1 MATRYDK
8 TTEDN
13 NSIISGYEDTNKVYD
28 YVVPS
33 CGIEDLDRAVFDLF
47 NKQIPLYYDIQ
58 GEVKKVPVIFATG
71 ERFAILRRKKP
82 ITDKTGA
89 LILPLI
95 SITRSSLEN
104 KPQKGISNN
113 EMFPETFIRKIADNN
128 TEHRQLNNF
137 EGFKR
142 LTHTSNNLESA
153 NSKYS
158 LKPQIKNNIYETIEL
173 PPVKYVGAS
182 YEITVWSSFTQQMNK
197 ILEAIISAYTINPGQ
212 QFKIESE
219 KGYWF
224 PAFIE
229 NSFSQDTNYADY
241 TDAERYIKY
250 SMTLST
256 TGYIL
261 APNIDGGKVG
271 LKSLVSA
278 PQVSFEILDNPPAL
292 DPQFGGG
299 VQSNDPNS
307 RILDEILDEDL
318 PPVAQ
323 RTGMNAVNTLD
334 NLHNEDKSKAS
345 VVGQSN
351 LEVYDYVGERSSNAK
366 KQTKH
371 IFKDASGNTVEI
383 KGTPSPSGETIFDQ
397 KYAESIFN
405 ITIKDN

>member
-1 MATRYDK
+1 MVTRYDK
-8 TTEDN
+8 STEDN
-13 NSIISGYEDTNKVYD
+13 NSIVSGYEDTNKVYD
-28 YVVPS
+28 YVIPS
-33 CGIEDLDRAVFDLF
+33 CGIEDLDRAVFELF

-82 ITDKTGA
+82 ITDKAGA

-95 SITRSSLEN
+95 SISRSTLEN
-104 KPQKGISNN
+104 KPQKGAANN
-113 EMFPETFIRKIADNN
+113 EMFPETFIRRIADNN

-142 LTHTSNNLESA
+142 LNHTSTNLESS

-173 PPVKYVGAS
+173 PPVKYIGAS

-224 PAFIE
+224 PAFVE
-229 NSFSQDTNYADY
+229 SSFSQDTNYADY

-250 SMTLST
+250 SMTLSA

-278 PQVSFEILDNPPAL
+278 PQVSFEILDNPPEL
-292 DPQFGGG
+292 DPQFEGGI
-299 VQSNDPNS
+299 QSNDPSS
-307 RILDEILDEDL
+307 RILDDILDEDL

-323 RTGMNAVNTLD
+323 RVGVEAIDTLD
-334 NLHNEDKSKAS
+334 HLHNEDKSLAR

-371 IFKDASGNTVEI
+371 VFKDSNGNTIEI
-383 KGTPSPSGETIFDQ
+383 KGTPSSSGETIFDQ
-397 KYAESIFN
+397 KYAETIFN

>member
-28 YVVPS
+28 YVIPS
-33 CGIEDLDRAVFDLF
+33 CGIEDLDRAVFELF

-82 ITDKTGA
+82 ITDKAGA

-95 SITRSSLEN
+95 SISRSTLEN
-104 KPQKGISNN
+104 KPQKGAANN
-113 EMFPETFIRKIADNN
+113 EMFPETFIRRIADNN

-142 LTHTSNNLESA
+142 LNHTSTNLESS

-173 PPVKYVGAS
+173 PPVKYIGAS

-224 PAFIE
+224 PAFVE
-229 NSFSQDTNYADY
+229 SSFSQDTNYADY

-250 SMTLST
+250 SMTLSA

-278 PQVSFEILDNPPAL
+278 PQVSFEILDNPPEL

-299 VQSNDPNS
+299 IQSNDPSS
-307 RILDEILDEDL
+307 RIFDDILDEDL

-323 RTGMNAVNTLD
+323 RIGVDSIDTLD
-334 NLHNEDKSKAS
+334 HLQNEDKSLAR
-345 VVGQSN
+345 VIGQSN
-351 LEVYDYVGERSSNAK
+351 LEVYDYVGERSSNVK

-371 IFKDASGNTVEI
+371 VFKDRDGNTVEI
-383 KGTPSPSGETIFDQ
+383 KGTPSSSGETIFDQ
-397 KYAESIFN
+397 KYAETIFN

>member
-1 MATRYDK
+1 MSTRYDK

-28 YVVPS
+28 YVIPS
-33 CGIEDLDRAVFDLF
+33 CGIEDLDRAVFELF

-58 GEVKKVPVIFATG
+58 GKVKKVPVIFATG

-82 ITDKTGA
+82 ITDKAGA

-95 SITRSSLEN
+95 SITRSTLEN
-104 KPQKGISNN
+104 KPQKGTANN
-113 EMFPETFIRKIADNN
+113 EMFPETFIRRIADNN
-128 TEHRQLNNF
+128 TEYRQLNNF

-142 LTHTSNNLESA
+142 LNHTSNNLESSS
-153 NSKYS
+153 SKYS

-173 PPVKYVGAS
+173 PPVKYIGAS
-182 YEITVWSSFTQQMNK
+182 YEITIWSSFTQQMNK

-224 PAFIE
+224 PAFVE
-229 NSFSQDTNYADY
+229 SSFSQDTNYADY

-250 SMTLST
+250 SMTLSA

-261 APNIDGGKVG
+261 APNIEGGKVG

-278 PQVSFEILDNPPAL
+278 PQVSFEILGNPSEL

-299 VQSNDPNS
+299 IQSNDPNS
-307 RILDEILDEDL
+307 RVLDDILDEDL

-323 RTGMNAVNTLD
+323 RVGIDAIDTLD
-334 NLHNEDKSKAS
+334 HLHDEDKSLAR

-351 LEVYDYVGERSSNAK
+351 LEIYDYVGERSSNAK

-371 IFKDASGNTVEI
+371 IFKDSNGNTVEI

-397 KYAESIFN
+397 KYAQTIFN